1 MTLGIS
7 EVGNENQHQCYKT
20 KSKTDCSLMRITLQR
35 KSAQGSRKVTENLPR
50 VLMLGDLRNVSYEK

>member
-1 MTLGIS
+1 MTLGIN

-50 VLMLGDLRNVSYEK
+50 V